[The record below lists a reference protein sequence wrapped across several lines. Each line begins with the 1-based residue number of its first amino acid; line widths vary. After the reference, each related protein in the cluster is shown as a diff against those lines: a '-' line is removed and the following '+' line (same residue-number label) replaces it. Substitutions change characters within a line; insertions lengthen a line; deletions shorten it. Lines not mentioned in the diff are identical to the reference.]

1 MSSRNKYLRDDRV
14 EEGVGVL
21 GLDLPLD
28 PPVRGNVRDIGPV
41 GGACAAGE
49 DSEDATIPGEDDRAR
64 VPSIRK
70 SVACPVGLVVGQ
82 NSDLDRGLPGD
93 AVLLIGPREGFE
105 TIDATDGGPRLRPIL
120 YNEHALLTVDVE
132 VLGVAD
138 LGVRDDAGGLEETIF
153 GVLVV
158 GLVGGPREQ

>member
-1 MSSRNKYLRDDRV
+1 MSSRNKYLRDDLV
-14 EEGVGVL
+14 EEGAGVL
-21 GLDLPLD
+21 GLDLLLD

-49 DSEDATIPGEDDRAR
+49 DSEDATIPGEHDGAG

-70 SVACPVGLVVGQ
+70 LAACLVVGQ
-82 NSDLDRGLPGD
+82 NGDLNGGLLD
-93 AVLLIGPREGFE
+93 DSVLLAGPLEGLE
-105 TIDATDGGPRLRPIL
+105 PVGATNGGPRPQPVLHD
-120 YNEHALLTVDVE
+120 EHAPLTVNVE
-132 VLGVAD
+132 VLGVAY

-158 GLVGGPREQ
+158 GLVGGLREQ